1 MEIRVLKTF
10 LRVAE
15 LLSFSRAAEDLHY
28 TQSAVTVQIQ
38 QLEQELGV
46 ELFERIGKRTG
57 LTRHGESFIPYASA
71 VISSAEA
78 AAAFL
83 KEPGTPM
90 GPLRIGTVESLC
102 TAILPEVLLELH
114 DACPLVEIVVRT
126 STIDE
131 LLAMLAR
138 NELDIVYFLD
148 KKINRP
154 EWVKAAEQAVDIV
167 LVASSRHELAGAK
180 KVSLKRIIREPFIL
194 TEQGVNYRYELE
206 QRLAAKD
213 MSIIPYLDIEN
224 TEIIVRM
231 LRYGTSVS
239 FLPVFA
245 VLPHLESGELSVID
259 VPDIKVKMWKQ
270 LVYHKKKTLTP
281 QMRCFIELI
290 EEVHRNTD
298 SAGTLASG

>member
-1 MEIRVLKTF
+1 MELRNLKTF

-28 TQSAVTVQIQ
+28 TQSAVTIQIK
-38 QLEQELGV
+38 QLERELGV
-46 ELFERIGKRTG
+46 ELFERIGKKTG
-57 LTRHGESFIPYASA
+57 LTRHGESFIPYAGEVIRSA
-71 VISSAEA
+71 DA
-78 AAAFL
+78 ALAFL

-102 TAILPEVLLELH
+102 TAILPEVLRDLH
-114 DACPLVEIVVRT
+114 AACPLVEMVVRT

-131 LLAMLAR
+131 LLAMLAH

-154 EWVKAAEQAVDIV
+154 EWVKAAEQSVDIV
-167 LVASSRHELAGAK
+167 FVASSRHELAGAGR
-180 KVSLKRIIREPFIL
+180 VSQKRIVQEPFIL

-213 MSIIPYLDIEN
+213 LAIVPYLDIEN

-231 LRYGTSVS
+231 LRNGTSVS
-239 FLPVFA
+239 FLPTFA
-245 VLPHLESGELSVID
+245 VLPHLESGELAVID
-259 VPDIKVKMWKQ
+259 VADINVKMWKQ

-281 QMRCFIELI
+281 QMRYFIEQI
-290 EEVHRNTD
+290 RQVHADTME
-298 SAGTLASG
+298 